1 MVLRAG
7 LLLRGIDEI
16 EQAVKADGRPLRPP
30 DTSGARLRRA
40 PKGRPDRLLRQAK
53 NEQIDSGSLRNLAMA
68 DRITGG
74 RERLNPSSTDPAA
87 VQKR

>member
-53 NEQIDSGSLRNLAMA
+53 NEQIDFWFR
-68 DRITGG
+68 
-74 RERLNPSSTDPAA
+74 
-87 VQKR
+87 

>member
-40 PKGRPDRLLRQAK
+40 PEGRPVRLSRHAK
-53 NEQIDSGSLRNLAMA
+53 N
-68 DRITGG
+68 
-74 RERLNPSSTDPAA
+74 
-87 VQKR
+87 